1 MDATVVSKYDKV
13 TFLWCNDYHEYPE
26 EFLRFLEVVLMP
38 VRTMNPRTHIFNDPR
53 VVLWNA
59 DKHYL
64 ADLAKA
70 GFRLPHT
77 EYLDVDQVS
86 RKSLL
91 STISNWSCPLVLKPS
106 ISGSARNCHLI
117 NLPTSLSSSD
127 VAYLEEMITN
137 GTHGDLVLQEYMPG
151 ITAGEWSLMFVNG
164 KHTHTVLKVPQH
176 GEFRINGEFGG
187 RAKEVP
193 RSNVPHIAVDVAQD
207 VLVHLQTK
215 FSGLDMNNNK
225 ALSYARIDGV
235 MHGEEFVLM
244 EVEVIE
250 PHMWLEKRSGVTAV
264 EELKKIFVAPTF

>member
-1 MDATVVSKYDKV
+1 MKLVIEDEGIPQRQLNHGAAPLRRSRQHQVSRVLFLVSVPPSSITATFPPYQNPTLPQLVQDWGAQCDIRSWRDETLDATVVSKYDKV

-106 ISGSARNCHLI
+106 IS
-117 NLPTSLSSSD
+117 
-127 VAYLEEMITN
+127 
-137 GTHGDLVLQEYMPG
+137 
-151 ITAGEWSLMFVNG
+151 
-164 KHTHTVLKVPQH
+164 
-176 GEFRINGEFGG
+176 
-187 RAKEVP
+187 
-193 RSNVPHIAVDVAQD
+193 
-207 VLVHLQTK
+207 VLVK
-215 FSGLDMNNNK
+215 RKPNSFSTLTRNRTWLKLSQPSTSPAVSESAKVRSSVSKTSDMISVRRFAASSRLK
-225 ALSYARIDGV
+225 RMFLPGWGF
-235 MHGEEFVLM
+235 HEEQSNFAANRV
-244 EVEVIE
+244 
-250 PHMWLEKRSGVTAV
+250 
-264 EELKKIFVAPTF
+264 KKLNPRR